1 MSIRKLLCP
10 LIILLLCS
18 TVLSS
23 INAQPFSVL
32 SFHGVGITVELVF
45 PEEAH
50 PEDNIDHNVTINSQT
65 NPEIEVF
72 NLTIYGT
79 INQTIQEIKSLFL
92 SLDLDAPYT
101 KRINVSLP
109 KETLGKLY
117 CTLYAKTDQ
126 DTDYFF
132 TSFFT
137 TQVNP
142 ITFSELLVAYE
153 SKLLELEISKSRYD
167 SLFLE
172 HSSLLGRHSTLEDD
186 FESNVKTFNELL
198 KNYTSLESN
207 STNIQGNFTIL
218 QNEFN
223 SLNEVYDDL
232 QVKIID
238 LERTIETSQ
247 NQLDTDRNLMI
258 VFIIILVSLIG
269 LIIYLRNKQKEPYV
283 VIRKETVSM
292 KPKK

>member
-1 MSIRKLLCP
+1 
-10 LIILLLCS
+10 
-18 TVLSS
+18 
-23 INAQPFSVL
+23 
-32 SFHGVGITVELVF
+32 VGITVELVF